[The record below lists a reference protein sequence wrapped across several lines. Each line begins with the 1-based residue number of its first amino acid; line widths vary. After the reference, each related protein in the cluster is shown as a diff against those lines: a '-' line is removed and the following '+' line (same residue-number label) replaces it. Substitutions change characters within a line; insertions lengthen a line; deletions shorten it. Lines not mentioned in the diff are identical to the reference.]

1 MSTVCST
8 KSIDRVVAAPGLGDA
23 SPGLVSGTWWVSGD
37 TCRVR
42 ARGWPNPVVWA
53 RASMADGA
61 GGGKDREPAS
71 REDQP
76 GG

>member
-1 MSTVCST
+1 MGA
-8 KSIDRVVAAPGLGDA
+8 RAWVAKP
-23 SPGLVSGTWWVSGD
+23 SG
-37 TCRVR
+37 
-42 ARGWPNPVVWA
+42 VVWT

-61 GGGKDREPAS
+61 GGGEDREPAS